1 MVVDNHQLTT
11 KVKSTPIKKGGN
23 YFPPFPIKPSSRL
36 LHHQLFIDFSL
47 AVGAQNLHEIQA
59 GLQGR
64 DVEDE
69 FFLALTFG
77 FGADAL
83 AEATNTALA
92 PVPSA
97 ALIPLQLPV
106 LVGCSSAAEAAHQA
120 RQQGPQ

>member
-1 MVVDNHQLTT
+1 MLP
-11 KVKSTPIKKGGN
+11 S
-23 YFPPFPIKPSSRL
+23 FPIKPSGRL
-36 LHHQLFIDFSL
+36 LHHQLFVDFGL
-47 AVGAQNLHEIQA
+47 AVGAQNLHEVQA

-64 DVEDE
+64 DVEDD
-69 FFLALTFG
+69 FFLALAFG

-97 ALIPLQLPV
+97 ALVPRQLPV
-106 LVGCSSAAEAAHQA
+106 LVGCSSGAEAAHQS